1 MTRIFRILLGLISA
15 VIVLSVLAAVLL
27 PLIYDKDDLKR
38 AIAAEVH
45 QQTGR
50 ELSIDGALD
59 FSVFPWLALEVSD
72 LSLGNAEGFGDQ
84 PFARIG
90 QARVGVA
97 LMPLFRKQIA
107 VGEITLDGLELDL
120 AVNAQGDN
128 NWTDL
133 SGSSEAETV
142 PSSEAGS
149 SPFTSQRVAGLT
161 IRESRIDFQDQ
172 QAGSHYRLSE
182 FSMQTGVLAEGESVP
197 VELTTLL
204 EDLTSGKLTAVEM
217 ATTVTVDFPAQQYI
231 FTGFELALTGE
242 TADSNGK
249 DQPVRIKAPRVSADL
264 AAQTLQI
271 DAFEAELAVL
281 RADGTLSASNI
292 LDDPAFS
299 GTFKAAEFS
308 PAGLMQALQ
317 MDVPATADPDA
328 LKRAAVRTAFSGNS
342 SHLNLH
348 DFELELDQSHFT
360 GELIVQNFA
369 RPKIDFELAAD
380 AIDLDRYLEPS
391 SDASV
396 QENVA
401 IPQEELRGEE
411 VNGQLSVGKLSLA
424 GLNFSDARIGIA
436 IRDGK
441 LRVNPLTANFY
452 GGTYNGD
459 ITLDSSGAIPVI
471 SLNEK
476 IDSVTFQQLV
486 SDLVDSEALSGMALG
501 HLRVTGSGANS
512 DEVLRSL
519 NGDLGLTLTE
529 GALEGINI
537 WHEIRRGMALYKGL
551 EPPPAEP
558 DRTVFSRMK
567 LAATIENGVV
577 NTRELLGELPFLTIQ
592 GSGTVDLGQSMVDM
606 ELLAA
611 VRNVPELAND
621 PLGAELT
628 GKSLPFKL
636 SGSLDDPSVAVDF
649 EALLKSEATQMLLDK
664 LGFPPAAESQ
674 EGADAEQ
681 KPASTEDQ
689 LKKAAEGALF
699 DLLRGKDKEKDK
711 NDM

>member
-1 MTRIFRILLGLISA
+1 MIRIFKILLGLISA
-15 VIVLSVLAAVLL
+15 VIVLSVLAVVLL

-38 AIAAEVH
+38 AIATEVH

-72 LSLGNAEGFGDQ
+72 LSLGSAEDFGDQ

-107 VGEITLDGLELDL
+107 VDEITLDGLELDL
-120 AVNAQGDN
+120 VVNARGEN
-128 NWTDL
+128 NWDDL
-133 SGSSEAETV
+133 SGSNEAETA
-142 PSSEAGS
+142 SSSGAGS
-149 SPFTSQRVAGLT
+149 SPFSSQRVAGLN
-161 IRESRIDFQDQ
+161 IRESRIDFRDQ
-172 QAGSHYRLSE
+172 QDGSHYRLSG
-182 FSMQTGVLAEGESVP
+182 FSVQTGALEEGESVP
-197 VELTTLL
+197 VELTTLF
-204 EDLTSGKLTAVEM
+204 EDLISGKRTYVEM
-217 ATTVTVDFPAQQYI
+217 ATTVTVDLPAQQYI
-231 FTGFELALTGE
+231 FDGFELVLTGE
-242 TADSNGK
+242 IVDASGK
-249 DQPVRIKAPRVSADL
+249 DQPVRIKAPHVSADL
-264 AAQTLQI
+264 ATQTLQI

-281 RADGTLSASNI
+281 RADGTLSASKI

-317 MDVPATADPDA
+317 MDVPATADPGA
-328 LKRAAVRTAFSGNS
+328 LKRAAIRTAFAGNS
-342 SHLNLH
+342 SQLNLR
-348 DFELELDQSHFT
+348 DFELQLDQSHFR

-369 RPKIDFELAAD
+369 RPKISFDLAVD

-411 VNGQLSVGKLSLA
+411 VNGQLSVGKLILA
-424 GLNFSDARIGIA
+424 GLDFSDARIGFS

-441 LRVNPLTANFY
+441 LRVSPLTANFY
-452 GGTYNGD
+452 GGSYSGD
-459 ITLDSSGAIPVI
+459 ITLDSSGAIPAI

-501 HLRVTGSGANS
+501 HLRVTGSGINS

-519 NGDLGLTLTE
+519 NGDLGLTLTD

-537 WHEIRRGMALYKGL
+537 WHEIRRRWHHRSG
-551 EPPPAEP
+551 
-558 DRTVFSRMK
+558 
-567 LAATIENGVV
+567 TITGRHGVV
-577 NTRELLGELPFLTIQ
+577 GGGAQCTRVGE
-592 GSGTVDLGQSMVDM
+592 
-606 ELLAA
+606 
-611 VRNVPELAND
+611 
-621 PLGAELT
+621 
-628 GKSLPFKL
+628 
-636 SGSLDDPSVAVDF
+636 
-649 EALLKSEATQMLLDK
+649 
-664 LGFPPAAESQ
+664 
-674 EGADAEQ
+674 
-681 KPASTEDQ
+681 
-689 LKKAAEGALF
+689 
-699 DLLRGKDKEKDK
+699 
-711 NDM
+711 